1 MCGIVGLSLQSP
13 CSSLLY
19 ESLSTLQHRGQD
31 ACGLLTLNSSRFYQT
46 KRKGLV
52 RDIPDNELA
61 SLKGSCGMGHVRYP
75 TSGDNSINLVQPL
88 YVNSPFGIAI
98 AHNGNLVNTREIKS
112 LIGKTRHINT
122 DSDTELLLNLFASFL
137 TAEEATEESVVEAI
151 KRINTI
157 CKGGYACVMLIAGFG
172 LVSFRDPWAVRPLCY
187 GMNESNDFGVSSES
201 VALSLLGFKLIKD
214 IGPGQIVIRR
224 LDNSLSMHSTV
235 AFSYTPCLFEY
246 IYFARPDSV
255 MDGISVYKS
264 RLAMGGKLALAVE
277 KALSQDLND
286 IDVIIPVPDTS
297 RVSALQVA
305 HVLKIPYREGFIK
318 NRYIGRTFIMPG
330 QTLRVKAVRRKLSPI
345 LSEFEGKNVLLVDD
359 SIVRGTT
366 SKEIINMARECGA
379 KKVYFAS
386 CAPQIR

>member
-31 ACGLLTLNSSRFYQT
+31 ACGLLTLNNSRFYQT
-46 KRKGLV
+46 KKKGLV
-52 RDIPDNELA
+52 KDIPDAELA
-61 SLKGSCGMGHVRYP
+61 SLKGNCGIGHVRYP

-88 YVNSPFGIAI
+88 YVNSPFGLAI

-112 LIGKTRHINT
+112 LIGKSRHINT

-137 TAEEATEESVVEAI
+137 SDEDPSEENVVSAI
-151 KRINTI
+151 KKINEI
-157 CKGGYACVMLIAGFG
+157 CKGGYACVLLIAGFG
-172 LVSFRDPWAVRPLCY
+172 LVGFRDPWAIRPLCY
-187 GMNESNDFGVSSES
+187 GMNDTNDFGIASES
-201 VALSLLGFKLIKD
+201 VALSLLGFKMIKD
-214 IGPGQIVIRR
+214 IGPGQVVIRK
-224 LDNSLSMHSTV
+224 LDNRLSMHSTV

-246 IYFARPDSV
+246 IYFSRPDSV
-255 MDGISVYKS
+255 MDGISVYKA
-264 RLAMGGKLALAVE
+264 RLSMGEKMACRIKSKL
-277 KALSQDLND
+277 SD
-286 IDVIIPVPDTS
+286 ILKDIEVIIPVPDTS

-305 HVLKIPYREGFIK
+305 QNLEIPYREGFIK

-345 LSEFEGKNVLLVDD
+345 ISEFEGKNVLLVDD
-359 SIVRGTT
+359 SVVRGTT

-386 CAPQIR
+386 CAPEIK

>member
-13 CSSLLY
+13 CASLLC

-31 ACGLLTLNSSRFYQT
+31 ACGLLTLNNSRFYQT

-52 RDIPDNELA
+52 RDVPDGEIA
-61 SLKGSCGMGHVRYP
+61 SLKGNCGIGHVRYP

-88 YVNSPFGIAI
+88 YVNSPFGLAI

-112 LIGKTRHINT
+112 LIGKSRHINT

-137 TAEEATEESVVEAI
+137 QDQEATEDNVVAAI
-151 KRINTI
+151 KKINEI
-157 CKGGYACVMLIAGFG
+157 CKGGFACVVLIAGFG
-172 LVSFRDPWAVRPLCY
+172 LVSFRDPWAIRPLCY
-187 GMNESNDFGVSSES
+187 GMNDSNDFGVSSES
-201 VALSLLGFKLIKD
+201 VALSLLGFKMIKD
-214 IGPGQIVIRR
+214 VGPGQVVIRR

-255 MDGISVYKS
+255 MDGISVYKA
-264 RLAMGGKLALAVE
+264 RLAMGEKLAVAIQKSLA
-277 KALSQDLND
+277 DILND

-305 HVLKIPYREGFIK
+305 HVMQIPYREGFIK

-330 QTLRVKAVRRKLSPI
+330 QTLRVKAVRKKLSPI
-345 LSEFEGKNVLLVDD
+345 YSEFQGNNVLLVDD
-359 SIVRGTT
+359 SVVRGTT

-379 KKVYFAS
+379 KKVYFAI
-386 CAPQIR
+386 CAPEIR